1 MRSPNPQAQPNP
13 TQPLKRYTAG
23 DWAGYIIV
31 YSVPGFGALV
41 SLYLAW
47 LKKSVEPN
55 LRSFSRA
62 VVFFQALGY
71 LLYFVGLLL
80 DPTLR

>member
-1 MRSPNPQAQPNP
+1 MRSPNPQAKQNQ
-13 TQPLKRYTAG
+13 TEPLKRYTAG
-23 DWAGYIIV
+23 DWAGYFIV

-41 SLYLAW
+41 SLYFAW

-71 LLYFVGLLL
+71 AVYFVDLLL